1 MRKLTIA
8 SCLLLTVI
16 CLRAQPTNNITDKRL
31 ASLDSEFEKVLKTW
45 QSPGFAV
52 AVVEKNRVIYAKG
65 FGFRD
70 VEKKLPVTVNTLFP
84 IGSCT
89 KAFTSLLIGILQK
102 DGKLEIDQPAHQY
115 LDALNFFTT
124 DLTNSIT
131 LRDMM
136 SHRTGLPRHDFSWYF
151 FNTENR
157 DSMISRIRYMEPT
170 YPIRRQWQY
179 NNFMFV
185 AQGAIAEKITGKSW
199 EENIREQILQPLS
212 MNRSNFSINDLQ
224 KNNDAALGYG
234 LKNDSFIKSIPYYH
248 INAAGPAGSINS
260 NVLEMSNWL
269 MTWINGG
276 KFNGKEILPAD
287 FMQEAISS
295 QAVISAGL
303 PTKEKPDIHFAN
315 YGFGWF
321 LSSYK
326 GHYRVE
332 HGGNIDGFSANV
344 SFFPTDSIGIVVL
357 VNQNGSSI
365 PSVVRNMIADR
376 LLKLPYF
383 NWNADLREKYVKS
396 RKQQEEAK
404 KTSSSSQKKGTRPS
418 HELKDF
424 AGLYFNA
431 GYGTFDVF
439 VRNDSLFANG
449 IDKTIYM
456 KHYHYDVFSAY
467 MMEDGE
473 FDTSEESEVHIQF
486 NTGISG
492 DIESLDIAGIESP
505 QIELKFK
512 KTEKEKPVS
521 IEKLE
526 EYTGLFEIMGANIKF
541 YNKDNK
547 LRMFVQGQPEYEL
560 ISTGDD
566 KFSVKDLSGYS
577 VQFLRDDKKQVIAV
591 NLIQPNGTFKATKKN

>member
-1 MRKLTIA
+1 MRKLSLAT
-8 SCLLLTVI
+8 CFLLAVTSMYG
-16 CLRAQPTNNITDKRL
+16 QQTGNITDKRL
-31 ASLDSEFEKVLKTW
+31 ASLDGEFEKILKTW

-52 AVVEKNRVIYAKG
+52 AVVEKNRIIYAKG

-89 KAFTSLLIGILQK
+89 KAFTSLLMGILQK
-102 DGKLEIDQPAHQY
+102 DGKLDIDKPAHQY
-115 LDALNFFTT
+115 LDALNFFST
-124 DLTNSIT
+124 DLTNNIT

-157 DSMISRIRYMEPT
+157 DSLLGRIRYQEPT
-170 YPIRRQWQY
+170 YPLRRQWQY

-199 EENIREQILQPLS
+199 EENIREHILQPLL
-212 MNRSNFSINDLQ
+212 MNQSNFTINDLQ
-224 KNNDAALGYG
+224 KNNDAAIGYG
-234 LKNDSFIKSIPYYH
+234 LKDDSIIRSMPYYH

-260 NVLEMSNWL
+260 NVLEMSNW
-269 MTWINGG
+269 MMAWINGG
-276 KFNGKEILPAD
+276 KFHGKEILPAD

-303 PTKEKPDIHFAN
+303 PTKEKPDLHFAN

-344 SFFPTDSIGIVVL
+344 SFFPTDSVGIVVL

-365 PSVVRNMIADR
+365 PSVVRNMIADK

-383 NWNADLREKYVKS
+383 NWNVDLREKYVKS
-396 RKQQEEAK
+396 LKQQEEAK
-404 KTSSSSQKKGTRPS
+404 KTGASAQKKGTRPS
-418 HELKDF
+418 HELKDY
-424 AGLYFNA
+424 AGLYTNA
-431 GYGTFDVF
+431 GYGTFDVI
-439 VRNDSLFANG
+439 VRNDSVFAIG
-449 IDKTIYM
+449 INKIIFL

-467 MMEDGE
+467 LMEDGK
-473 FDTSEESEVHIQF
+473 FDTSEESDVRLQF

-492 DIESLDIAGIESP
+492 DIESLNVAGFESP

-512 KTEKEKPVS
+512 RTEKEKPLS
-521 IEKLE
+521 QEKLE
-526 EYTGLFEIMGANIKF
+526 EYTGSFEIMGATVKYYI
-541 YNKDNK
+541 KDNS

-560 ISTGDD
+560 IPTGED